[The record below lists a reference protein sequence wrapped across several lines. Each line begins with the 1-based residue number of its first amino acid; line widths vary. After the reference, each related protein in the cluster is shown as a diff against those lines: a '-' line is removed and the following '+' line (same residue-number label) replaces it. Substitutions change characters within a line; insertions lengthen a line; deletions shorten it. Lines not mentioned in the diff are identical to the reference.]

1 MGKIIK
7 TLQARRMK
15 MIEDENTITL
25 TNLQLMI
32 ANLSLDNARWQAR
45 TKVLSA
51 RVKELEAA
59 LANKEADKDE

>member
-1 MGKIIK
+1 
-7 TLQARRMK
+7 

>member
-15 MIEDENTITL
+15 MVEDENTITL

-32 ANLSLDNARWQAR
+32 ANLSLDNARLQAR

-51 RVKELEAA
+51 RVQELEAA
-59 LANKEADKDE
+59 ANSKGGKHE

>member
-1 MGKIIK
+1 MV
-7 TLQARRMK
+7 
-15 MIEDENTITL
+15 EDENAITV

-45 TKVLSA
+45 AKVLSA

-59 LANKEADKDE
+59 SANKESDKDE